1 MQVLYPK
8 KGFTLI
14 ELLVVIA
21 IIAILIGLLLPAVQ
35 KVREAAAKSQCQNNM
50 KQITLAFHNYHGTES
65 VFPSGSFGG
74 GRSASFPGFTPFPDV
89 PGTVNFPTSTT
100 PPAVWGDM
108 PICGGSCPLGHFS
121 WAVKILPY
129 LEAENLY
136 KQFDFTVPAYA
147 TTIIENGNE
156 RGPAGN
162 AINKT
167 ACTSMPKGLVCPSA
181 KRTAPAN
188 EFKDYALNSG
198 TGSCCPERNITGHN
212 GMGWVWSNIKI
223 SHVKDGTSN
232 TFLIM
237 EKLHSSNQSWLD
249 ANKGANHFSFVHHP
263 SQGYV
268 SATEPATAQP
278 PNSTFN
284 NNRSAVGG
292 HSGGIMASWVDGRV
306 GFITNGINFTTYQ
319 SMHSREGNEVVGDY

>member
-1 MQVLYPK
+1 MFSIPTK

-35 KVREAAAKSQCQNNM
+35 KVREAAAKTQCQNNM
-50 KQITLAFHNYHGTES
+50 KQITLAFHNYHNAES
-65 VFPSGSFGG
+65 AFPSGSFGG
-74 GRSASFPGFTPFPDV
+74 GGNTALTGGFTAPWVD
-89 PGTVNFPTSTT
+89 S
-100 PPAVWGDM
+100 AV
-108 PICGGSCPLGHFS
+108 CGGCPWGHFS

-136 KQFDFTVPAYA
+136 KQFDFTAPAYA
-147 TTIIENGNE
+147 STIFELGKE
-156 RGPAGN
+156 RGPTTN
-162 AINKT
+162 TINKIPST
-167 ACTSMPKGLVCPSA
+167 NMPKGLVCPSA

-198 TGSCCPERNITGHN
+198 TGSCCPERNSFPPNIVSGTHN
-212 GMGWVWSNIKI
+212 GMGWVWSAIKI
-223 SHVKDGTSN
+223 DQVTDGTSN

-278 PNSTFN
+278 PNSNFS
-284 NNRSAVGG
+284 NNRSAAGG
-292 HSGGIMASWVDGRV
+292 HSGGIMTSWVDGRV
-306 GFITNGINFTTYQ
+306 GFIANGINRTTYEA
-319 SMHSREGNEVVGDY
+319 MHSRAGDEVVGEY

>member
-1 MQVLYPK
+1 MQVLHTK

-74 GRSASFPGFTPFPDV
+74 GGNAALTGGFTAPWVD
-89 PGTVNFPTSTT
+89 S
-100 PPAVWGDM
+100 AV
-108 PICGGSCPLGHFS
+108 CGSCPWGHFS
-121 WAVKILPY
+121 WAVRILPY

-136 KQFDFTVPAYA
+136 KQFDFTAPAYA
-147 TTIIENGNE
+147 STIFENGTE
-156 RGPAGN
+156 RGPTTN
-162 AINKT
+162 TINKIPST
-167 ACTSMPKGLVCPSA
+167 NMPKGLVCPSA

-198 TGSCCPERNITGHN
+198 TGSCCPERNTTGHN

-237 EKLHSSNQSWLD
+237 EKLHSSNQSWLNKD
-249 ANKGANHFSFVHHP
+249 KGANHFSFVHHP

-268 SATEPATAQP
+268 SASEPATQQP

>member
-1 MQVLYPK
+1 MQVLHSR

-74 GRSASFPGFTPFPDV
+74 GSSGSFPAP
-89 PGTVNFPTSTT
+89 
-100 PPAVWGDM
+100 WGDA
-108 PICGGSCPLGHFS
+108 PVCGGGCPYGHFS

-147 TTIIENGNE
+147 TTIFENGTE
-156 RGPAGN
+156 RGPAGDPK
-162 AINKT
+162 NKT
-167 ACTSMPKGLVCPSA
+167 PSTSMPKGLVCPSA

-198 TGSCCPERNITGHN
+198 TGSCCPERNTTGHN
-212 GMGWVWSNIKI
+212 GMGNPDHGS
-223 SHVKDGTSN
+223 
-232 TFLIM
+232 
-237 EKLHSSNQSWLD
+237 
-249 ANKGANHFSFVHHP
+249 NHFSFVHHP
-263 SQGYV
+263 SQGFV
-268 SATEPATAQP
+268 SANEPATAQP
-278 PNSTFN
+278 PNSTFW
-284 NNRSAVGG
+284 NNRSAAGG
-292 HSGGIMASWVDGRV
+292 HGGGIMTSWVDGRV
-306 GFITNGINFTTYQ
+306 GFIANGINFTTYQ
-319 SMHSREGNEVVGDY
+319 SMHSREGDEVVGDY

>member
-1 MQVLYPK
+1 MMNTIRTK

-35 KVREAAAKSQCQNNM
+35 KVREAAARSQCQNNM

-74 GRSASFPGFTPFPDV
+74 GGNAALTGGFSAPWRDA
-89 PGTVNFPTSTT
+89 
-100 PPAVWGDM
+100 AV
-108 PICGGSCPLGHFS
+108 CGSCPYGHFS

-129 LEAENLY
+129 LEAENLF
-136 KQFDFTVPAYA
+136 KQFDFTAPAYA
-147 TTIIENGNE
+147 TTIFENGVE
-156 RGPAGN
+156 RGPAGG
-162 AINKT
+162 AINRIPS
-167 ACTSMPKGLVCPSA
+167 TSMPKGLVCPSA

-223 SHVKDGTSN
+223 SHVTDGTSN

-237 EKLHSSNQSWLD
+237 EKLHSSNQSWLNAD
-249 ANKGANHFSFVHHP
+249 RGANHFSFVHHP

-268 SATEPATAQP
+268 SATEPARAQP
-278 PNSTFN
+278 PNSTFF
-284 NNRSAVGG
+284 NNRSAAGG
-292 HSGGIMASWVDGRV
+292 HSGGTMTSWVDGRV
-306 GFITNGINFTTYQ
+306 GFIANGINFATYQ
-319 SMHSREGNEVVGDY
+319 AMHSRAGDEVLGDY